1 MSSFLPT
8 DASFIPRFLRL
19 AIVNI
24 VSNLMVP
31 LAGLLDVAFLGHL
44 TELHYLAGVAL
55 ATVLFNYLYW
65 TFGFLRM
72 GTTGL
77 TAQAVG
83 RHDQETV
90 WLILLRHVGL
100 ALAIGGAIVLLQ
112 IPIRTIGF
120 SLLNAAPDVQAAGQE
135 YFNGM
140 IWGAPATLLNMVL
153 MGWFLGREKSRQ
165 VLLLSIVNNG
175 CKVGLD
181 YVLIVQLGWQSLGAG
196 YATAIS
202 QSLMLLVGLGFV
214 LREANWST
222 FVKLSDRLGD
232 GSALM
237 AILRL
242 NGDIVIRT
250 FALVSAFS
258 IFTMISSSFGTTVLG
273 LNTILLQV
281 ITLAAYFIDGIAFAT
296 ESFAGIFRGQGN
308 TRQLRQL
315 IGLGGGISLGLG
327 VLFAVVYSL
336 FPPLFRLLTDH
347 ASVLAQI
354 PTYVPWLLPILG
366 FGSIAYF
373 LDGYF
378 LGLTEGRILRQ
389 SSLIA
394 TCVGFAPMAA
404 IAAYCRNV
412 HLLWLA
418 LALLMLGRAA
428 TLALQVPTTL
438 QPTAQENC

>member
-1 MSSFLPT
+1 MSSLLPT

-24 VSNLMVP
+24 LSNLMVP

-44 TELHYLAGVAL
+44 TDLHHLAGVAL

-83 RHDQETV
+83 RHEPETV

-100 ALAIGGAIVLLQ
+100 ALAIGGVIVLLQ
-112 IPIRTIGF
+112 TPIRAIGF
-120 SLLNAAPDVQAAGQE
+120 SLLNAAPDVKAAGQA

-153 MGWFLGREKSRQ
+153 MGWFLGREQSWQ
-165 VLLLSIVNNG
+165 VLLLSIVNNA

-181 YVLIVQLGWQSLGAG
+181 YVLIVQWGWQSLGAG

-202 QSLMLLVGLGFV
+202 QSLMLLVGLGLV

-222 FVKLSDRLGD
+222 YMKLGARLGD
-232 GSALM
+232 WSALM

-258 IFTMISSSFGTTVLG
+258 IFTTISSSFGTTVLS

-281 ITLAAYFIDGIAFAT
+281 ITLAAYFIDGVAFAT

-308 TRQLRQL
+308 VQQLRQL

-327 VLFAVVYSL
+327 VLFAVTYNL
-336 FPPLFRLLTDH
+336 FPALFRLLTDH
-347 ASVLAQI
+347 PSVLAEI
-354 PTYVPWLLPILG
+354 STYVPWLLPILALG
-366 FGSIAYF
+366 AIAYF

-389 SSLIA
+389 SSLMA
-394 TCVGFAPMAA
+394 TCIGFAPMAA
-404 IAAYCRNV
+404 IAGYYRNV

-418 LALLMLGRAA
+418 LALLMLWRAA

-438 QPTAQENC
+438 QLPPKQNC